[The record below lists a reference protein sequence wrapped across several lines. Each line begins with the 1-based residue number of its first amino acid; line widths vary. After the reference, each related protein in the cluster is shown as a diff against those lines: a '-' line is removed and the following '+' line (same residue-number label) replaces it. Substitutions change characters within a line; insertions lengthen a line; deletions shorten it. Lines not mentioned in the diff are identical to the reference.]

1 VSRAVFLGHAVAADV
16 PALAAL
22 EAACFSH
29 PWTPAQIA
37 EEVAG
42 GPPGAVLVLRGVG
55 RDGHG
60 ELCAACAYRV
70 VLDEMHVL
78 DVAVHPAW
86 RGRAFAR
93 FLLRVAFRRAAAAGA
108 RTALL
113 EVRAGNHEALRLY
126 ESLGFVRDG
135 MRWQY
140 YREPIEDA
148 VLLRR
153 NHIDRFG
160 QVG

>member
-1 VSRAVFLGHAVAADV
+1 VTGGVFLERATAADV
-16 PALAAL
+16 AALAAL

-42 GPPGAVLVLRGVG
+42 GPPGAVLVLRGIG
-55 RDGHG
+55 LGGQG

-70 VLDEMHVL
+70 VLDEMQIL
-78 DVAVHPAW
+78 DVAVRPGW
-86 RGRAFAR
+86 RRRGLAR
-93 FLLRVAFRRAAAAGA
+93 FLVGVALRRAAAAGA

-126 ESLGFVRDG
+126 ESLGFARAGVR
-135 MRWQY
+135 RQY
-140 YREPIEDA
+140 YREPVEDA

-153 NHIDRFG
+153 DASDGIG
-160 QVG
+160 QVC

>member
-1 VSRAVFLGHAVAADV
+1 VSRSVFLERAVSADV
-16 PALAAL
+16 AALAAL

-42 GPPGAVLVLRGVG
+42 GPPGGVLVLRGVG

-60 ELCAACAYRV
+60 ALCAACAYRV
-70 VLDEMHVL
+70 VLDEMHIL

-86 RGRAFAR
+86 RRRGLAR
-93 FLLRVAFRRAAAAGA
+93 FLLRVALGRAAAAGA

-126 ESLGFVRDG
+126 ESLGFARDG
-135 MRWQY
+135 VRCQY
-140 YREPIEDA
+140 YREPVEDA
-148 VLLRR
+148 VVLRQNR
-153 NHIDRFG
+153 IDRLG
-160 QVG
+160 QVC